1 MNKTVTYNW
10 SIFLSRHNKQESH
23 WGHLLW
29 LHTIDTDQEKGQKWK
44 RRSFSVFVLV
54 LHSLVKQVAVCD
66 FRSGPII
73 VVHLWSW
80 EVKILFFCLQGI
92 VHSKLPHS
100 LILHNYYSSWSCLL
114 IFLATYFPSSKGIF
128 QGCSS
133 RCEGKDGL
141 SLVQFRGSS
150 FDRLFVT
157 LSLKLCFFGLYPINT
172 FFAHPGSLL
181 LQYIRTRCP
190 WVLMALHS
198 LQPPAGSISSEYMQ
212 WLQGYQPDIE
222 WCVNSGIH
230 FVNFLSQFLL

>member
-1 MNKTVTYNW
+1 MTYIW

-23 WGHLLW
+23 RGHLLW
-29 LHTIDTDQEKGQKWK
+29 LHTIDTDQEKGQKGK
-44 RRSFSVFVLV
+44 CRSFSVFVLV

-114 IFLATYFPSSKGIF
+114 IVPATFFSSSKGIF
-128 QGCSS
+128 QGCTS

-157 LSLKLCFFGLYPINT
+157 LSLKLCFFWFIPYKYL
-172 FFAHPGSLL
+172 F
-181 LQYIRTRCP
+181 C
-190 WVLMALHS
+190 
-198 LQPPAGSISSEYMQ
+198 
-212 WLQGYQPDIE
+212 
-222 WCVNSGIH
+222 
-230 FVNFLSQFLL
+230 